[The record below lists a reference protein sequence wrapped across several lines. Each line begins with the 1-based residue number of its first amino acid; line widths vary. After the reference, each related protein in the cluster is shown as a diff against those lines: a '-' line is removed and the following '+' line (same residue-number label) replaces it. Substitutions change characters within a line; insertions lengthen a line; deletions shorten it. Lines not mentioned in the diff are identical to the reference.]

1 MTQFVGQDAILRG
14 GCQPPHVHTPIGLPK
29 PLATRKLR
37 LFFCLLAVSLLVKS
51 DTPLP
56 NKEQLKSRSL
66 ASLKKSEKEL
76 EKYSCMVETQEDEL
90 NSDGSVKK
98 HKTRE
103 QERFFVNGVEVD
115 HLLKRDGK
123 PLSPGDAKKEQDRV
137 NYEAKKYS
145 NPQNVER
152 RQQQDEKQIDMFLRA
167 LKFTNERRETRDGRS
182 TIVFDL
188 AGDPDFH
195 PKNLDEKFAVAMV
208 GKVWIDEETGNV
220 DEVRA
225 HTDRDIKIGGG
236 LIASVHKGFRVAL
249 VQERMP
255 DGVWLAK
262 IVEGSGDARAALFLH
277 PRFRF
282 HEDLSGC
289 HLFSVDT
296 QQSIKG
302 PDTPSPATKP

>member
-1 MTQFVGQDAILRG
+1 MRTA
-14 GCQPPHVHTPIGLPK
+14 
-29 PLATRKLR
+29 
-37 LFFCLLAVSLLVKS
+37 LFLLLVVTVFVS
-51 DTPLP
+51 RADVPLP
-56 NKEQLKSRSL
+56 NRQQLKDRTL

-76 EKYSCMVETQEDEL
+76 EKYSCMVETQEDKL
-90 NSDGSVKK
+90 NSDGSVKE

-123 PLSPGDAKKEQDRV
+123 PLSAGDAKKEQDRV

-145 NPQNVER
+145 NLKNVEK
-152 RQQQDEKQIDMFLRA
+152 RQQEDEKQIDMFLRA
-167 LKFTNERRETRDGRS
+167 LKFTNERRERRDGRS

-188 AGDPDFH
+188 KGDPDFH
-195 PKNLDEKFAVAMV
+195 AKNLDEKFAVAMV
-208 GKVWIDEETGNV
+208 GRIWIDEETGNI

-225 HTDRDIKIGGG
+225 HTDKDIKIGGG
-236 LIASVHKGFRVAL
+236 LVASIHKGFHVAL

-262 IVEGSGDARAALFLH
+262 MVEGSGDARAALFLH

-282 HEDLSGC
+282 HEDLTGC
-289 HLFSVDT
+289 HLFSVGT
-296 QQSIKG
+296 QQSIK
-302 PDTPSPATKP
+302 SPETQNPGAKP